1 MSNAR
6 GVNARGA
13 LGRYGEELA
22 ARRLTEAG
30 MTVLERNWRCGRT
43 GEIDI
48 VARDG
53 DALVVCEVKTR
64 RAGAFE
70 HPMAAV
76 TPTKADRLRGL
87 ARTLAAGTRRGP
99 TGRRPHRRRGRRPPR
114 ARRTRRGARTGGG
127 LMGFA
132 RTCSVALVGVE
143 GVIVEVQADLE
154 PGVAAF
160 TLVGLPDKSLT
171 ESKDRVRA
179 AVVNSGAEWPQKK
192 LTVGLSPASVPK
204 AGSGFDL
211 AVACAVLGASERIDP
226 RMLSDIVMIGELG
239 LDGRVRP
246 VRGILPAVLAAAEAG
261 YEQVVVPECAA
272 AEASLVPG
280 VSVLGVR
287 TLRQLIAVLADEPV
301 PDEEPDEGRPDP
313 LMAGLRLPGTGA
325 ATGMHTVG
333 AAQQDQGHDLADV
346 VGQLAARTAVEVAAA
361 GGHHLFLEGPP
372 GAGKTM
378 LAERLPA
385 ILPSLAKEESLE
397 VTAVHSVA
405 GLLPAG
411 KPLVDV
417 PPYCAPHHSATMQ
430 ALVGGGQGVARPG
443 AVSLAHR
450 GVLFLDETPEFSSQA
465 LDALRQP
472 LEAGHVVI
480 ARSAGVVRFPAKFLM
495 VLAANP
501 CPCGRFSR
509 TDDLC
514 ECPPAA
520 IRRYQARL
528 SGPLLDRVDLRVEV
542 DRVTRSELSQSAARG
557 ESTAVVAERVRAA
570 RERAALR
577 LAGTLWRTNSEV
589 PGRELRSRWHAAPGA
604 MDEAERSLERGLL
617 TARGLDRVLRVAWTI
632 ADLVGHDRPD
642 AADVNLALQLR
653 TGVPRGMPM
662 AIGALT

>member
-1 MSNAR
+1 
-6 GVNARGA
+6 
-13 LGRYGEELA
+13 
-22 ARRLTEAG
+22 
-30 MTVLERNWRCGRT
+30 
-43 GEIDI
+43 
-48 VARDG
+48 
-53 DALVVCEVKTR
+53 
-64 RAGAFE
+64 
-70 HPMAAV
+70 
-76 TPTKADRLRGL
+76 
-87 ARTLAAGTRRGP
+87 
-99 TGRRPHRRRGRRPPR
+99 
-114 ARRTRRGARTGGG
+114 
-127 LMGFA
+127 MGFA

-143 GVIVEVQADLE
+143 GVVVEVQADLE

-179 AVVNSGAEWPQKK
+179 ALVNSGAEWPQKK

-226 RMLSDIVMIGELG
+226 RVLSDVVMIGELG

-325 ATGMHTVG
+325 ATGMRTAAG
-333 AAQQDQGHDLADV
+333 AHQDQCHDLADV

-385 ILPSLAKEESLE
+385 ILPRLAREESLE
-397 VTAVHSVA
+397 VTAVHSIA

-417 PPYCAPHHSATMQ
+417 APYCAPHHSATMQ
-430 ALVGGGQGVARPG
+430 SLVGGGQGIARPG

-450 GVLFLDETPEFSSQA
+450 GVLFLDETPEFSSHA

-514 ECPPAA
+514 ECPPAL

-542 DRVTRSELSQSAARG
+542 DRVTRAELTRRGARG
-557 ESTAVVAERVRAA
+557 ESTATVADRVRSA
-570 RERAALR
+570 RERAAAR
-577 LAGTLWRTNSEV
+577 LLDTPWRTNSEV
-589 PGRELRSRWHAAPGA
+589 PGRELRSRWHATPGA
-604 MDEAERSLERGLL
+604 MDEAERCLERGVL
-617 TARGLDRVLRVAWTI
+617 TARGLDRVLRVGWTI

-642 AADVNLALQLR
+642 ATDVNLALQLR
-653 TGVPRGMPM
+653 TGVPRGVPM

>member
-1 MSNAR
+1 
-6 GVNARGA
+6 
-13 LGRYGEELA
+13 
-22 ARRLTEAG
+22 
-30 MTVLERNWRCGRT
+30 
-43 GEIDI
+43 
-48 VARDG
+48 
-53 DALVVCEVKTR
+53 
-64 RAGAFE
+64 
-70 HPMAAV
+70 
-76 TPTKADRLRGL
+76 
-87 ARTLAAGTRRGP
+87 
-99 TGRRPHRRRGRRPPR
+99 
-114 ARRTRRGARTGGG
+114 
-127 LMGFA
+127 MGFA
-132 RTCSVALVGVE
+132 RTCAVALVGVE
-143 GVIVEVQADLE
+143 GVVVEVQADLE

-171 ESKDRVRA
+171 ESRDRVRA

-211 AVACAVLGASERIDP
+211 AIASAVLGASERIDP
-226 RMLSDIVMIGELG
+226 RVLADIVMIGELG

-246 VRGILPAVLAAAEAG
+246 VRGILPAVLAAADAG

-272 AEASLVPG
+272 AEAALVPG

-287 TLRQLIAVLADEPV
+287 SLRQLIAVLTDEPV
-301 PDEEPDEGRPDP
+301 PDEEPDETRPDP
-313 LMAGLRLPGTGA
+313 LMAGLRMPGVGA
-325 ATGMHTVG
+325 ATGMHSVG
-333 AAQQDQGHDLADV
+333 AAHHDHGHDLADV
-346 VGQLAARTAVEVAAA
+346 VGQLSARTAVEVAAA

-385 ILPSLAKEESLE
+385 LLPSLSRQESLE

-450 GVLFLDETPEFSSQA
+450 GVLFLDETPEFSGHA

-501 CPCGRFSR
+501 CPCGRFSQK
-509 TDDLC
+509 DDLC
-514 ECPPAA
+514 ECPPLS

-542 DRVTRSELSQSAARG
+542 DRVTRSELTERGARG
-557 ESTAVVAERVRAA
+557 ESTAAVADRVRAA
-570 RERAALR
+570 RERAATR
-577 LAGTLWRTNSEV
+577 LAGTPWRTNSEV
-589 PGRELRSRWHAAPGA
+589 PGRELRSRWYATPGA
-604 MDEAERSLERGLL
+604 MDEAERGLERGAL
-617 TARGLDRVLRVAWTI
+617 TARGLDRVLRVAWTV

-642 AADVNLALQLR
+642 AMDVGLALQLR
-653 TGVPRGMPM
+653 TGVPRGVPM
-662 AIGALT
+662 AIGARS

>member
-1 MSNAR
+1 
-6 GVNARGA
+6 
-13 LGRYGEELA
+13 
-22 ARRLTEAG
+22 
-30 MTVLERNWRCGRT
+30 
-43 GEIDI
+43 
-48 VARDG
+48 
-53 DALVVCEVKTR
+53 
-64 RAGAFE
+64 
-70 HPMAAV
+70 
-76 TPTKADRLRGL
+76 
-87 ARTLAAGTRRGP
+87 
-99 TGRRPHRRRGRRPPR
+99 
-114 ARRTRRGARTGGG
+114 
-127 LMGFA
+127 MGFA

-143 GVIVEVQADLE
+143 GVVVEVQADLE

-171 ESKDRVRA
+171 ESRDRVRA
-179 AVVNSGAEWPQKK
+179 AVVNSGGEWPQKK

-211 AVACAVLGASERIDP
+211 AVACAVLGAAERIDP
-226 RMLSDIVMIGELG
+226 RVLADIVMIGELG

-287 TLRQLIAVLADEPV
+287 SLRQLIAVLADEPV
-301 PDEEPDEGRPDP
+301 PEEAPDEQGRPDP
-313 LMAGLRLPGTGA
+313 LLAGLRVPGTGA
-325 ATGMHTVG
+325 ATGMHSMG
-333 AAQQDQGHDLADV
+333 AAQHDPGHDLSDV
-346 VGQLAARTAVEVAAA
+346 VGQVSARTAVEVSAA

-385 ILPSLAKEESLE
+385 VLPRLTGQESLE

-405 GLLPAG
+405 GLLPPG
-411 KPLVDV
+411 KPLIDV

-430 ALVGGGQGVARPG
+430 ALVGGGPSIARPG

-450 GVLFLDETPEFSSQA
+450 GVLFLDETPEFNSQA

-472 LEAGHVVI
+472 LESGHVVI
-480 ARSAGVVRFPAKFLM
+480 ARSAGVVRFPARFLM

-501 CPCGRFSR
+501 CPCGRFSQR
-509 TDDLC
+509 DSLC
-514 ECPPAA
+514 ECPPSA

-542 DRVTRSELSQSAARG
+542 DPVSRAELAHRGPGG
-557 ESTAVVAERVRAA
+557 ESTEVVAARVHAA
-570 RERAALR
+570 RERAAAR
-577 LAGTLWRTNSEV
+577 LAGTPWRTNSEV
-589 PGRELRSRWHAAPGA
+589 PGRELRTRWHAARGA
-604 MDEAERSLERGLL
+604 MDEAERNLERGVL
-617 TARGLDRVLRVAWTI
+617 TARGLDRVLRVAWTV

-642 AADVNLALQLR
+642 ATDVALALQLR
-653 TGVPRGMPM
+653 TGVPRGVPM

>member
-1 MSNAR
+1 
-6 GVNARGA
+6 
-13 LGRYGEELA
+13 
-22 ARRLTEAG
+22 
-30 MTVLERNWRCGRT
+30 
-43 GEIDI
+43 
-48 VARDG
+48 
-53 DALVVCEVKTR
+53 
-64 RAGAFE
+64 
-70 HPMAAV
+70 MA
-76 TPTKADRLRGL
+76 
-87 ARTLAAGTRRGP
+87 
-99 TGRRPHRRRGRRPPR
+99 
-114 ARRTRRGARTGGG
+114 
-127 LMGFA
+127 FA

-143 GVIVEVQADLE
+143 GVVVEVQADLE

-171 ESKDRVRA
+171 ESRDRVRA

-211 AVACAVLGASERIDP
+211 AVACAVLGAGERIDP
-226 RMLSDIVMIGELG
+226 RVLADLMMIGELG

-246 VRGILPAVLAAAEAG
+246 VRGILPAVLAAADAG
-261 YEQVVVPECAA
+261 YDHVVVPECAA
-272 AEASLVPG
+272 AEAALVPG

-287 TLRQLIAVLADEPV
+287 SLRQLIAVLADEPV
-301 PDEEPDEGRPDP
+301 PDEEPDEPGRPDP
-313 LMAGLRLPGTGA
+313 LLAGLRVPGTGA
-325 ATGMHTVG
+325 ATGMHGVG
-333 AAQQDQGHDLADV
+333 AAQLEQGHDLADV

-385 ILPSLAKEESLE
+385 LLPPLTRQESLE

-411 KPLVDV
+411 KPLIDTA
-417 PPYCAPHHSATMQ
+417 PYCAPHHSATMQ
-430 ALVGGGQGVARPG
+430 ALVGGGQGIARPG
-443 AVSLAHR
+443 AVSLSHR
-450 GVLFLDETPEFSSQA
+450 GVLFLDESPEFRTQA

-480 ARSAGVVRFPAKFLM
+480 ARSAGVVRFPARFLM

-509 TDDLC
+509 TDDFC
-514 ECPPAA
+514 ECPPAT

-542 DRVTRSELSQSAARG
+542 DRVTRAELTDRGARG
-557 ESTAVVAERVRAA
+557 ESTATVADRVRAA
-570 RERAALR
+570 RERAAAR
-577 LAGTLWRTNSEV
+577 FRGTPWQTNSEV
-589 PGRELRSRWHAAPGA
+589 PGRELRTRWNAASGA
-604 MDEAERSLERGLL
+604 MDEAELGLERGVL
-617 TARGLDRVLRVAWTI
+617 TARGLDRVLRVAWTV

-642 AADVNLALQLR
+642 ATDVALALQLR
-653 TGVPRGMPM
+653 TGVPRGVPV

>member
-1 MSNAR
+1 
-6 GVNARGA
+6 
-13 LGRYGEELA
+13 
-22 ARRLTEAG
+22 
-30 MTVLERNWRCGRT
+30 
-43 GEIDI
+43 
-48 VARDG
+48 
-53 DALVVCEVKTR
+53 
-64 RAGAFE
+64 
-70 HPMAAV
+70 
-76 TPTKADRLRGL
+76 
-87 ARTLAAGTRRGP
+87 
-99 TGRRPHRRRGRRPPR
+99 
-114 ARRTRRGARTGGG
+114 
-127 LMGFA
+127 MGFA

-143 GVIVEVQADLE
+143 GVVVEVQADLE

-171 ESKDRVRA
+171 ESRDRVRA
-179 AVVNSGAEWPQKK
+179 AVVNSGADWPQKK

-211 AVACAVLGASERIDP
+211 AVACAVLGAAERIDP
-226 RMLSDIVMIGELG
+226 RVLADLVMIGELG

-246 VRGILPAVLAAAEAG
+246 VRGILPAVLAAADAG

-287 TLRQLIAVLADEPV
+287 SLRQLIAVLTDEPV
-301 PDEEPDEGRPDP
+301 PEEDPDDQGRPDP
-313 LMAGLRLPGTGA
+313 LLAGLRLPGTGA
-325 ATGMHTVG
+325 ATGMHSLG

-346 VGQLAARTAVEVAAA
+346 VGQISARTAVEVAAA

-385 ILPSLAKEESLE
+385 VLPPLVRQESLE

-405 GLLPAG
+405 GLLPPG
-411 KPLVDV
+411 KPLIDLA
-417 PPYCAPHHSATMQ
+417 PYCAPHHSATMQ
-430 ALVGGGQGVARPG
+430 ALVGGGPGIARPG

-450 GVLFLDETPEFSSQA
+450 GVLFLDETPEFSSHA

-480 ARSAGVVRFPAKFLM
+480 ARSAGVVRFPARFLM

-501 CPCGRFSR
+501 CPCGRFSQR
-509 TDDLC
+509 DTLC
-514 ECPPAA
+514 ECSPSA

-542 DRVTRSELSQSAARG
+542 DPVTRAELTRRDARG
-557 ESTAVVAERVRAA
+557 ESTATVADRVRAA
-570 RERAALR
+570 RERAAAR
-577 LAGTLWRTNSEV
+577 LADTPWRTNSEV
-589 PGRELRSRWHAAPGA
+589 PGRELRSRWYAASGA
-604 MDEAERSLERGLL
+604 MDEAERGLERGVL
-617 TARGLDRVLRVAWTI
+617 TARGLDRVLRVAWTV

-642 AADVNLALQLR
+642 ASDVALALQLR
-653 TGVPRGMPM
+653 TGVPRGVPM
-662 AIGALT
+662 ALGAAV